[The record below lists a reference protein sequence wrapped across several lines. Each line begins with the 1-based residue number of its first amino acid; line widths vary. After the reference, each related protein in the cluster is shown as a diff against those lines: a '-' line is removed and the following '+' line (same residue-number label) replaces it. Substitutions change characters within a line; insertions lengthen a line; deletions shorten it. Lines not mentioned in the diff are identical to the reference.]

1 MAARVTIFPAQAVR
15 EAYRLSTEKRAQIAH
30 QIAGDARAAA
40 PVRTGEYRG
49 GIGVEVDGDQVMV
62 VDNDPEAFYKEYGTS
77 DTPAHASL
85 TDAARQYGK
94 YSGFQPKG
102 RKRS

>member
-1 MAARVTIFPAQAVR
+1 MATRVTIYNDQAIR

-30 QIAGDARAAA
+30 QIAADARADA
-40 PVRTGEYRG
+40 PVRTGEFRA
-49 GIGVEVDGDQVMV
+49 GIGVEVNGDQVMV

-77 DTPAHASL
+77 DTPAHATL
-85 TDAARQYGK
+85 TDAARAYGK

-102 RKRS
+102 GKRS